1 MSHAARVRLSR
12 GQRTIGPALTPDE
25 IAAFVAAARGM
36 LRVRWKHQ
44 GRTKNGVDCAGLV
57 IYALRAIGREPQD
70 VTGYGRRPY
79 RNALDA
85 AVRVNFGEP
94 LPPETELRAGDV
106 LLMRDGNAA
115 PNHVGIVGD
124 GPHGLTL
131 IHAYAPNKEVVEM
144 TIDAIWREKIIG
156 VYR

>member
-1 MSHAARVRLSR
+1 MTDRDVAPLSEAERV
-12 GQRTIGPALTPDE
+12 
-25 IAAFVAAARGM
+25 AFVDIARGM
-36 LRVRWKHQ
+36 LHVRWKHQ

-57 IYALRAIGREPQD
+57 IYALRGIGRTPTD
-70 VTGYGRRPY
+70 ITGYGRRPY

-85 AVRVNFGEP
+85 AVRVNFGAP
-94 LPPETELRAGDV
+94 LPAGTEPRAGDV
-106 LLMRDGNAA
+106 LLVRDGHAA

-131 IHAYAPNKEVVEM
+131 IHAYATNREVVEM
-144 TIDAIWREKIIG
+144 RIDDIWRSKIIG

>member
-1 MSHAARVRLSR
+1 MTRAVAPLNDAER
-12 GQRTIGPALTPDE
+12 I
-25 IAAFVAAARGM
+25 AFVAAARAM
-36 LRVRWKHQ
+36 LGVRWKHQ
-44 GRTKNGVDCAGLV
+44 GRTRNGVDCAGLV
-57 IYALRAIGREPQD
+57 IYALRAIGREPHD
-70 VTGYGRRPY
+70 ITGYGRRPY

-85 AVRVNFGEP
+85 AVRVNFGAPQATEP
-94 LPPETELRAGDV
+94 RAGDV
-106 LLMRDGNAA
+106 LLVRDGNAA

-144 TIDAIWREKIIG
+144 TIDALWRAKIIG